1 MTLGYALEV
10 PADKGG
16 GRADYTAALDC
27 YRAALEVFTPDR
39 NRIEHDKTQRH
50 LDRVIKN
57 FADGRLNLSVLIQMS
72 GTRPCQDLSNKHSS
86 SF

>member
-1 MTLGYALEV
+1 MEVRTCDRARADWALTQMNLGYALEV

-39 NRIEHDKTQRH
+39 NRIEHDRTQRN
-50 LDRVIKN
+50 LDRVIKK
-57 FADGRLNLSVLIQMS
+57 FADGR
-72 GTRPCQDLSNKHSS
+72 
-86 SF
+86 

>member
-1 MTLGYALEV
+1 MNLGYALEV

-39 NRIEHDKTQRH
+39 NRIEHDKTQRN
-50 LDRVIKN
+50 LDRVIKSQRSYSDVRY
-57 FADGRLNLSVLIQMS
+57 ATMPR
-72 GTRPCQDLSNKHSS
+72 
-86 SF
+86 SFK